1 MGTLILKL
9 AGPLQSWGAESRFT
23 ERKTRREPTKSGI
36 VGLLAS
42 ASGRRRADPVDD
54 LAALPMGVRVDQR
67 GFYERDFQTARTRK
81 FDQRAKIWVPDKSL
95 PLSYRYYLS
104 DAVFVVGVEAPDDAL
119 PVLAEALR
127 HPAFPLYLGRRS
139 CPPAT
144 PVFFKACPGVTLVEA
159 LEGVPWQ
166 ASARYARRNSGG
178 ESYGS
183 AGANR
188 LVKLELIRDP
198 LPSDSG
204 LETRDTVCDIPVSFS
219 QEHRAYQWRTVII
232 DSLMVMN
239 PHAQKEDAL
248 KVHDP
253 FAALGKVIN

>member
-42 ASGRRRADPVDD
+42 ALGRRRTESVDD
-54 LAALPMGVRVDQR
+54 LAVLPMGVRVDQR
-67 GFYERDFQTARTRK
+67 GLHECDFQTARREK
-81 FDQRAKIWVPDKSL
+81 FNQKTKTWSYESL
-95 PLSYRYYLS
+95 PLSSRYYLS
-104 DAVFVVGVEAPDDAL
+104 DAVFMVGIEVPDDTL
-119 PVLAEALR
+119 PTLVDALR

-144 PVFFKACPGVTLVEA
+144 KILFKACPGATLVEA
-159 LEGVPWQ
+159 LREIPWQ
-166 ASARYARRNSGG
+166 ASLRYARRNNGG
-178 ESYGS
+178 GVFGS
-183 AGANR
+183 SEANR
-188 LVKLELIRDP
+188 LVKLELVRDP

-204 LETRDTVCDIPVSFS
+204 LETRDMVCDIPTSFS

-232 DSLMVMN
+232 DSLLVAN
-239 PHAQKEDAL
+239 PYAQKRDSLMA
-248 KVHDP
+248 HDP
-253 FAALGKVIN
+253 FAGFGKVDG